1 MEALMMF
8 VLRNPIHGKISTG
21 TVIVYIGALLLILIQ
36 NPTIISNNIPAQYA
50 TLVLGIVTLVYN
62 LITPGLV
69 TPVAP
74 SGA

>member
-1 MEALMMF
+1 MF
-8 VLRNPIHGKISTG
+8 VLRNPIHAKISMASISG
-21 TVIVYIGALLLILIQ
+21 YIILVLGILVS
-36 NPTIISNNIPAQYA
+36 NPTIITNNLPSKYA
-50 TLVLGIVTLVYN
+50 TLILGFIILLYN

>member
-1 MEALMMF
+1 MMF
-8 VLRNPIHGKISTG
+8 VLRNPIHAKISMA
-21 TVIVYIGALLLILIQ
+21 TVITYIGALLLILIQ

>member
-1 MEALMMF
+1 MF

-21 TVIVYIGALLLILIQ
+21 TVVVYIGALLLILIQ

-50 TLVLGIVTLVYN
+50 TLVLGIVTLLYN

-69 TPVAP
+69 TPVAS
-74 SGA
+74 SGT

>member
-1 MEALMMF
+1 MF

-21 TVIVYIGALLLILIQ
+21 TVIVYVGALLLILIQ

-50 TLVLGIVTLVYN
+50 TLVLGIVTLLYN

-74 SGA
+74 DGA